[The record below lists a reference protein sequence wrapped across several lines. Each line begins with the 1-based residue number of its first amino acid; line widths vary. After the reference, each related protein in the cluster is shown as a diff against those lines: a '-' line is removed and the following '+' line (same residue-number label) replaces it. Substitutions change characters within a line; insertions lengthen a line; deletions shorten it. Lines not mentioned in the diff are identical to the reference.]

1 MDSEVQWA
9 APWAAQYTCIYMY
22 VLKRATQEIE
32 LPMVLTSLS
41 IYIYIY
47 IYIYM
52 HCACRG
58 DAVVR
63 TRCEA
68 TRSEP
73 NRNAEYAVQYMECVS
88 VPCVGHQVCF

>member
-1 MDSEVQWA
+1 
-9 APWAAQYTCIYMY
+9 
-22 VLKRATQEIE
+22 
-32 LPMVLTSLS
+32 
-41 IYIYIY
+41 
-47 IYIYM
+47 M